1 MSLFWRGLSI
11 LALLLRCSGRS
22 SDPPMPEDR
31 FVDLCVR
38 MERLNRRYAA
48 SPDSLR
54 LERENLLR
62 AQGVQREDIERAIVW
77 YRQRPDRGLRALEKI
92 AERLEAEE
100 KSRIQETGD
109 RIQNEKP
116 SRD

>member
-1 MSLFWRGLSI
+1 
-11 LALLLRCSGRS
+11 
-22 SDPPMPEDR
+22 MPEDR